1 MSKEI
6 SSLVARQSDSILDI
20 QNVTT
25 STLETVIFP
34 LIGLGQIPVLICVF
48 AFWQLES
55 NSNQA
60 HQFFLVPSGKG

>member
-6 SSLVARQSDSILDI
+6 SSLVARQPDSIPDT

-34 LIGLGQIPVLICVF
+34 LIGLGQIPVLV

-55 NSNQA
+55 
-60 HQFFLVPSGKG
+60 